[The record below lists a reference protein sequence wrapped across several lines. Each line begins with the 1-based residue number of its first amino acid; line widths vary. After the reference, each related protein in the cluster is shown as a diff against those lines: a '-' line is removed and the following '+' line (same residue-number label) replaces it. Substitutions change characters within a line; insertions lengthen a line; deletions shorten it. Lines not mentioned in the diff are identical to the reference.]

1 MSAPEPALDDF
12 LIDAGLIARGDA
24 TLWTPLTGGVSS
36 DIWRVDAGD
45 KSWCVK
51 RALAQLKVAAEW
63 KAPVER
69 NAFEWDYMQVA
80 SAIAPGHVPRPS
92 RMTRRAACSQWPGLR
107 RISTGCG
114 KVNCSPGGSMR
125 AMPPRWAICSGASTA
140 ATARDP
146 SLPARFATD
155 ASFHALRIDA
165 YLLATARAHP
175 DLAPLIEPIAA
186 QTAQTKR
193 VLVHGDVSPKN
204 IMLGPDGPILLDAE
218 CAWFGDPAFDL
229 AFCLNHLLIK
239 RLVVKGAEEALAAS
253 FDALAAAYLAHVDW
267 EPAEA
272 LEARAAALLPVL
284 ALARVDGKSPVEYL
298 DEAQRAMLR
307 GMARRAIRRSQRHLR
322 LRRTQCLQSSPNN
335 AQAFPP
341 MIFALS
347 ASARCAWKPTGSG
360 SAISNG

>member
-1 MSAPEPALDDF
+1 MTAPEPALDDF
-12 LIDAGLIARGDA
+12 LVNTGLIERGDA
-24 TLWTPLTGGVSS
+24 TLWTPLAGGVSS
-36 DIWRVDAGD
+36 DIWRVDANGQ
-45 KSWCVK
+45 SWCVK

-69 NAFEWDYMQVA
+69 NAFEWDYIQVA
-80 SAIAPGHVPRPS
+80 SAIAPGQIPHPIAHDPARGLFAMAWLAPDKHRLWKSKLLAGRVDPAD
-92 RMTRRAACSQWPGLR
+92 AAAMGYLLG
-107 RISTGCG
+107 RIH
-114 KVNCSPGGSMR
+114 
-125 AMPPRWAICSGASTA
+125 A

-165 YLLATARAHP
+165 YLVATARAHP
-175 DLAPLIEPIAA
+175 DLAALIEPIAA

-204 IMLGPDGPILLDAE
+204 IMLGPHGPILLDAE

-239 RLVVKGAEEALAAS
+239 RLVVAGAAEALAGS
-253 FDALAAAYLAHVDW
+253 FYALTSAYFAHVDW
-267 EPAEA
+267 EAPDA

-298 DEAQRAMLR
+298 DEAQRRVLR
-307 GMARRAIRRSQRHLR
+307 HAARTAILARPA
-322 LRRTQCLQSSPNN
+322 TLQT
-335 AQAFPP
+335 
-341 MIFALS
+341 
-347 ASARCAWKPTGSG
+347 CANLVV
-360 SAISNG
+360 AA

>member
-12 LIDAGLIARGDA
+12 LIDARLIARGDA

-36 DIWRVDAGD
+36 DIWRVDAGGN
-45 KSWCVK
+45 SWCVK

-80 SAIAPGHVPRPS
+80 STIAPGHVPRPIAHDKARGLFAMAWLAPDQHRLWKS
-92 RMTRRAACSQWPGLR
+92 ELLAGRVDADDAAAMGDLLG
-107 RISTGCG
+107 RIH
-114 KVNCSPGGSMR
+114 
-125 AMPPRWAICSGASTA
+125 A

-146 SLPARFATD
+146 TLPARFPTD

-175 DLAPLIEPIAA
+175 DLVPLIEPIAA

-239 RLVVKGAEEALAAS
+239 RLVMKGAEGALAAS

-267 EPAEA
+267 EAVEA
-272 LEARAAALLPVL
+272 VEARAAALLPVL

-298 DEAQRAMLR
+298 DEAQRDLLR
-307 GMARRAIRRSQRHLR
+307 GIARAAIKMQPTTLR
-322 LRRTQCLQSSPNN
+322 DCVNL
-335 AQAFPP
+335 
-341 MIFALS
+341 MFAV
-347 ASARCAWKPTGSG
+347 
-360 SAISNG
+360 

>member
-1 MSAPEPALDDF
+1 VSAPEPALDDF
-12 LIDAGLIARGDA
+12 LVDARLIERGEM
-24 TLWTPLTGGVSS
+24 THWTPLAGGVSS
-36 DIWRVDAGD
+36 DIWRVEAGG

-69 NAFEWDYMQVA
+69 NAFEWNYMQVA
-80 SAIAPGHVPRPS
+80 SAIAPGQIPKPIAHDLARGLFAMAWLALDKHRLWKSELLAGRVDPAD
-92 RMTRRAACSQWPGLR
+92 AAAMGDLLG
-107 RISTGCG
+107 RIH
-114 KVNCSPGGSMR
+114 
-125 AMPPRWAICSGASTA
+125 A

-146 SLPARFATD
+146 TLPARFATD
-155 ASFHALRIDA
+155 DSFHALRIDA

-175 DLAPLIEPIAA
+175 DLAALIEAIAA

-218 CAWFGDPAFDL
+218 CAWFGDPAFDP

-239 RLVVKGAEEALAAS
+239 RLVVAGAADALAAS
-253 FDALAAAYLAHVDW
+253 FDEFATAYFAHVDW
-267 EPAEA
+267 EAPDV

-298 DEAQRAMLR
+298 DEGQRVTLRHTARKAILAQP
-307 GMARRAIRRSQRHLR
+307 
-322 LRRTQCLQSSPNN
+322 TTLQT
-335 AQAFPP
+335 
-341 MIFALS
+341 
-347 ASARCAWKPTGSG
+347 CADLVAT
-360 SAISNG
+360 A

>member
-1 MSAPEPALDDF
+1 MSAPERALDEF
-12 LIDAGLIARGDA
+12 LVDAGLVQTGQE
-24 TLWTPLTGGVSS
+24 TVWTPLTGGVSS
-36 DIWRVDAGD
+36 DIWRVDAVGN
-45 KSWCVK
+45 SWCVK

-80 SAIAPGHVPRPS
+80 SAIAPGHVPTPIAHDKS
-92 RMTRRAACSQWPGLR
+92 RGLFAMAWLAPDQHRLWKSELLAGRVDVSDAAAVGDLLG
-107 RISTGCG
+107 RIHS
-114 KVNCSPGGSMR
+114 
-125 AMPPRWAICSGASTA
+125 

-146 SLPARFATD
+146 SPPFRFATD

-186 QTAQTKR
+186 QTAATKR

-204 IMLGPDGPILLDAE
+204 IMLGPNGPILLDAE

-239 RLVVKGAEEALAAS
+239 RLAVTGAAAALTAS
-253 FDALAAAYLAHVDW
+253 FDALASAYLTHVDW
-267 EPAEA
+267 EPVEA

-307 GMARRAIRRSQRHLR
+307 AAARRVI
-322 LRRTQCLQSSPNN
+322 
-335 AQAFPP
+335 
-341 MIFALS
+341 S
-347 ASARCAWKPTGSG
+347 AKPTTLGNCANSMFAG
-360 SAISNG
+360 